1 MPRDYK
7 NSFSD
12 IDNLDRA
19 TEAYLERAHEHL
31 RNKASAG
38 TRRQINA
45 KSIGF
50 IALGLIFVVA
60 LVCGLCFGLNGS
72 KELRQPE
79 ETETHTIVVTSALP
93 AATNPVEQKPSI
105 PETPSVQTET
115 KAVTKTKPAE
125 TETIA
130 LTTPVTELQTSRAAL
145 TTIVQTSRST
155 APNRTTKQTTR
166 IVTTAKPATTTRRIT
181 TTTVTTTKRIT
192 IATTLRTTTTT
203 KRITTTTKRTTT
215 TTKRTTTTT
224 KRTTTKATTTTQRTT
239 TTTTAPKAHITC
251 KSVSLGISGQE
262 ENHCVQIVNVTL
274 VNNGTAAFNGS
285 ASFKLR
291 CNMNG
296 KITRVQSED
305 SRCSLISFSTPIITL
320 QFKGQLAIGQTASFR
335 LTITST
341 GEIQSISPNP

>member
-125 TETIA
+125 TETIT

-192 IATTLRTTTTT
+192 TATTLRTTTTT

-320 QFKGQLAIGQTASFR
+320 QFKGQLAVGQTASFR